1 MSHVPKIAF
10 VLLAAS
16 QLAACKHLYA
26 GGDAGRLHAAP
37 AAGAQP
43 LNRS

>member
-1 MSHVPKIAF
+1 MRRAFIALF
-10 VLLAAS
+10 VLAAS
-16 QLAACKHLYA
+16 QLAGCKHLYA

-37 AAGAQP
+37 AAQP

>member
-1 MSHVPKIAF
+1 MPHRLTLALI
-10 VLLAAS
+10 LLAATT
-16 QLAACKHLYA
+16 LVACKHLYA

-37 AAGAQP
+37 AAQP